1 MKKNEIIKA
10 VSDELDMTI
19 KETAAVVDI
28 FIEYVELALQNGDC
42 VDIPKFGKLSV
53 KQREARMAR
62 NPQTGEKIEVPAKK
76 AIKFKASK
84 TLKDAINGEE

>member
-10 VSDELDMTI
+10 VSDELGMTI
-19 KETAAVVDI
+19 KETAAVVDT
-28 FIEYVELALQNGDC
+28 FIDYAELALKNGDC

-53 KQREARMAR
+53 EQRDARMAR
-62 NPQTGEKIEVPAKK
+62 NPQTGEKMEVPAKK

>member
-19 KETAAVVDI
+19 KETAAVVDT
-28 FIEYVELALQNGDC
+28 FIYYAELALQNGDC

-53 KQREARMAR
+53 EQRQARMAR
-62 NPQTGEKIEVPAKK
+62 NPQTGEKMEVPAKK

>member
-10 VSDELDMTI
+10 VSDELGMTI
-19 KETAAVVDI
+19 KETAAVVDT
-28 FIEYVELALQNGDC
+28 FIEYAELALQNGDC
-42 VDIPKFGKLSV
+42 VDISKFGKLSV
-53 KQREARMAR
+53 EQRQARMAR
-62 NPQTGEKIEVPAKK
+62 NPQTGEKMEVPAKK

>member
-10 VSDELDMTI
+10 VSDELGMTI
-19 KETAAVVDI
+19 KETAAVVDL
-28 FIEYVELALQNGDC
+28 FIEYAELALQNGDC

-53 KQREARMAR
+53 EQRQARMAR
-62 NPQTGEKIEVPAKK
+62 NPQTGEKMEVPAKK

-84 TLKDAINGEE
+84 TLKDAINGEK

>member
-19 KETAAVVDI
+19 KKTAAVVDT
-28 FIEYVELALQNGDC
+28 FIEYAKLALQNGDC

-53 KQREARMAR
+53 EQRQARMAR
-62 NPQTGEKIEVPAKK
+62 NPQTGEQMEVPAKK

>member
-10 VSDELDMTI
+10 VSDELGMTI
-19 KETAAVVDI
+19 KETAAVVDT
-28 FIEYVELALQNGDC
+28 FIDYAELALHNGDC

-53 KQREARMAR
+53 EQRDARMAR
-62 NPQTGEKIEVPAKK
+62 NPQTGEKMEVPAKK

>member
-10 VSDELDMTI
+10 VSDELGMTI
-19 KETAAVVDI
+19 KETAAVVDT
-28 FIEYVELALQNGDC
+28 FIDYAELALQNDDC

-53 KQREARMAR
+53 EQRDARMAR
-62 NPQTGEKIEVPAKK
+62 NPQTGEKMEVPAKK

>member
-10 VSDELDMTI
+10 VSDELGMTI
-19 KETAAVVDI
+19 KETAAVVDT
-28 FIEYVELALQNGDC
+28 FIEYAELALQNVDC

-53 KQREARMAR
+53 EQRQARMAR
-62 NPQTGEKIEVPAKK
+62 NPQTGEKMEVPAKK

>member
-28 FIEYVELALQNGDC
+28 FIEYVELALQTGDC

-53 KQREARMAR
+53 EQREARMAR
-62 NPQTGEKIEVPAKK
+62 NPQTGEKMEVPAKK

>member
-10 VSDELDMTI
+10 VSDELNMTI
-19 KETAAVVDI
+19 KETAAVVDA
-28 FIEYVELALQNGDC
+28 FIEYAELALQNGDC

-53 KQREARMAR
+53 EQRQARMAR
-62 NPQTGEKIEVPAKK
+62 NPQTGEKMEVPAKK